1 MKKNEFLNLLKNK
14 LQVLEE
20 DEVKDI
26 LEEYENHI
34 EMKIK
39 EGKTEEEAIRDFG
52 NIDDLTKEILKAY
65 KISDRY
71 TESKE
76 SNWET
81 KLNEV
86 VNKIVIFFQDFA
98 KKISSKGSEEIIA
111 IVVKVVLLLLGIAVL
126 KLPFYL
132 IESIGVHLFQSL
144 PSIFS
149 STFSMLWKVIVEFS
163 YLIVAIFIIY
173 YFVKHVIIEDKM
185 ENASPKSLQK
195 ERIESSP
202 KKKREN
208 QAKEEPIE
216 RKEARHQRQKEL
228 LEKRSHMTNPFRI
241 IIQILVVL
249 FTLPCVFIAAFL
261 ILGMGIMIAFA
272 FQGVFLLSAFC
283 ILSGLILIAVGFLGL
298 VYHLAFKGVK

>member
-1 MKKNEFLNLLKNK
+1 MKKNEFLKLLKNK

-20 DEVKDI
+20 NDVKDI
-26 LEEYENHI
+26 IEDYENHI

-71 TESKE
+71 TEAKE

-111 IVVKVVLLLLGIAVL
+111 IVVKVILLLLGIAIL

-173 YFVKHVIIEDKM
+173 YFVKHVIIEDKV
-185 ENASPKSLQK
+185 ENALPKSLQN

-216 RKEARHQRQKEL
+216 RKEARHQRQK
-228 LEKRSHMTNPFRI
+228 
-241 IIQILVVL
+241 
-249 FTLPCVFIAAFL
+249 
-261 ILGMGIMIAFA
+261 
-272 FQGVFLLSAFC
+272 
-283 ILSGLILIAVGFLGL
+283 
-298 VYHLAFKGVK
+298 